1 MSTPRKRAYLASPL
15 GFAASTQAFMAELVL
30 ALGEVVDVENP
41 WDLGGPE
48 LGAAFARANALPGY
62 AERVAALHAID
73 MGIGA
78 QNEAAILRS
87 DIVVAVLDGVDVD
100 SGTASEIGFA
110 FGLGKRSYGL
120 RTDMRLAGDN
130 LGATV
135 NLQVQYWM
143 EASGGALFEKIEDLI
158 AALRAG

>member
-15 GFAASTQAFMAELVL
+15 GFAASTQAFMIELVGV
-30 ALGEVVDVENP
+30 LGDVVDVENP

-48 LGAAFARANALPGY
+48 LGAAFERANALAGY

-78 QNEAAILRS
+78 QNEAAIRRS
-87 DIVVAVLDGVDVD
+87 DIVVAILDGVDVD

-110 FGLGKRSYGL
+110 YGLGMRSYGL
-120 RTDMRLAGDN
+120 RTDTRLAGDN
-130 LGATV
+130 IGATV
-135 NLQVQYWM
+135 NLQVQYWI
-143 EASGGALFEKIEDLI
+143 EASGGAVYEKVEDLV
-158 AALRAG
+158 AALRTG